1 MRNSVNGLKRIGVL
15 VTLTLAAVLM
25 AHAQAAPAQG
35 APPTLEGKTAEQVYK
50 NIKVLNGTPA
60 DQVIESMH
68 LIRGALGVSCE
79 FCHEDPDRAADTKEP
94 KETARMMMRM
104 VTDLNKNSFK
114 GQQEVTCYTCHRG
127 HSIPATTF
135 TFPVVENGEEVEA
148 KGLPSVDQIV
158 AKYVAALGGEQAIRK
173 VNSRVITGTQF
184 IPTGPGG
191 TVPVP
196 AMIERSQKAPNLVV
210 NVYRTPTYTI
220 SEGFDGARAWAQAA
234 NGRVTEPGGT
244 DQMRAKRDS
253 DFYLPLDLKQTY
265 TQMQVRN
272 IENVNG
278 HDAYVVIARPQG
290 DRVERLYFDVQT
302 GLLVRKWSSLATPAG
317 EAPFQVDYDDYRD
330 TGSGVKFPY
339 LITMNPANART
350 EPSTTATIRVNKVQD
365 NAPLD
370 SSKFAKPESKA
381 AAAAQ

>member
-1 MRNSVNGLKRIGVL
+1 MRSLRICLKRITGL
-15 VTLTLAAVLM
+15 MALTLAAVLLT
-25 AHAQAAPAQG
+25 HAQAAP
-35 APPTLEGKTAEQVYK
+35 PSMEGKTAEQFYK
-50 NIKVLNGTPA
+50 SIRVLNGVPA

-68 LIRGALGVSCE
+68 QIRAALGVNCE
-79 FCHEDPDRAADTKEP
+79 FCHEDPDRAADTKET
-94 KETARMMMRM
+94 KETARQMMRM
-104 VTDLNKNSFK
+104 VMDINKNNFK

-127 HSIPATTF
+127 STVPMTTVPLPA
-135 TFPVVENGEEVEA
+135 VEKGEEPEPQ
-148 KGLPSVDQIV
+148 GLPSADQILS
-158 AKYVAALGGEQAIRK
+158 KYVQALGGEQAIRK
-173 VNSRVITGTQF
+173 ITSRVITGTQF

-191 TVPVP
+191 LVPVP

-220 SEGFDGARAWAQAA
+220 ADGFDGSKAWSQDLR
-234 NGRVTEPGGT
+234 GRVTEPNAA
-244 DQMRAKRDS
+244 DQMRAKRDA

-265 TQMQVRN
+265 TQMQVRGF
-272 IENVNG
+272 ENVNG

-302 GLLVRKWSSLATPAG
+302 GLLMRKWSSLATPVG
-317 EAPFQVDYDDYRD
+317 EAPFQVDYEDYRD

-339 LITMNPANART
+339 LIVMNPANART
-350 EPSTTATIRVNKVQD
+350 EPSTTATIRVTKVQD
-365 NAPLD
+365 NTPLD

>member
-1 MRNSVNGLKRIGVL
+1 MRNSAICLKRTGVVVALMLAGALL
-15 VTLTLAAVLM
+15 VR
-25 AHAQAAPAQG
+25 AQG
-35 APPTLEGKTAEQVYK
+35 GPPTMEGKTAEQFYK

-68 LIRGALGVSCE
+68 LIRGALGVDCE

-104 VTDLNKNSFK
+104 VMDINKNNFK
-114 GQQEVTCYTCHRG
+114 GEQEVTCYTCHRG
-127 HSIPATTF
+127 SAIPATTF
-135 TFPVVENGEEVEA
+135 TFPVVENGLEAEA
-148 KGLPSVDQIV
+148 KGLPSVDQIL

-173 VNSRVITGTQF
+173 INSRVITGTQY

-196 AMIERSQKAPNLVV
+196 ATIERSQKAPNLVV

-220 SEGFDGARAWAQAA
+220 SDGFDGTRAWAQAA
-234 NGRVTEPGGT
+234 NGRVAEPGAT
-244 DQMRAKRDS
+244 DQMRAKRDA
-253 DFYLPLDLKQTY
+253 DFYLPLDMKQTY
-265 TQMQVRN
+265 AQMQVRN

-290 DRVERLYFDVQT
+290 DRAERLYFDVQT
-302 GLLVRKWSSLATPAG
+302 GLLVRKWNSLATPAG
-317 EAPFQVDYDDYRD
+317 EAPFQVDYQDYRD

-339 LITMNPANART
+339 VIIMNPANART
-350 EPSTTATIRVNKVQD
+350 EPSSTATIRVTKVQD

-370 SSKFAKPESKA
+370 SPKFVKPESKTA
-381 AAAAQ
+381 TAAQ

>member
-1 MRNSVNGLKRIGVL
+1 MRSLRICLKRITVL
-15 VTLTLAAVLM
+15 MALTLAAVLLT
-25 AHAQAAPAQG
+25 HAQAAP
-35 APPTLEGKTAEQVYK
+35 PSMEGKTAEQFYK
-50 NIKVLNGTPA
+50 SIKVLNGVPA
-60 DQVIESMH
+60 DQVIGAMH
-68 LIRGALGVSCE
+68 QIRAALGVNCE
-79 FCHEDPDRAADTKEP
+79 FCHEDPDRAADTKEA
-94 KETARMMMRM
+94 KETARQMMRM
-104 VTDLNKNSFK
+104 VMDINKNNFK

-127 HSIPATTF
+127 RTVPMTAVPLPA
-135 TFPVVENGEEVEA
+135 VEKGEGPEPQ
-148 KGLPSVDQIV
+148 GLPPADQILG
-158 AKYVAALGGEQAIRK
+158 KYVQALGGEQAIRK
-173 VNSRVITGTQF
+173 IASRIITGTQF

-220 SEGFDGARAWAQAA
+220 ADGFDGSKAWSQDLR
-234 NGRVTEPGGT
+234 GRVSEPGAT
-244 DQMRAKRDS
+244 DQMRAKRVA
-253 DFYLPLDLKQTY
+253 DFYLPLNLKQTY
-265 TQMQVRN
+265 TQMQVRGV
-272 IENVNG
+272 ENVNG
-278 HDAYVVIARPQG
+278 HDTYVVIARPQG

-302 GLLVRKWSSLATPAG
+302 GLLVRKWSSLATPVG

-339 LITMNPANART
+339 LIVMNPANARA
-350 EPSTTATIRVNKVQD
+350 EPSTTATIRVAKVQD

>member
-1 MRNSVNGLKRIGVL
+1 MHNSVDCLKRIGVL
-15 VTLTLAAVLM
+15 VALTVAAVPL
-25 AHAQAAPAQG
+25 AHAQGGQ
-35 APPTLEGKTAEQVYK
+35 PPTLEGKTAEQVYK
-50 NIKVLNGTPA
+50 NIKVLNGAPA

-68 LIRGALGVSCE
+68 LIRGALGVNCE

-104 VTDLNKNSFK
+104 VMDINKNNFK

-127 HSIPATTF
+127 NAIPATTF
-135 TFPVVENGEEVEA
+135 SLPVVENGEEVEA
-148 KGLPSVDQIV
+148 KGLPSVDQILS
-158 AKYVAALGGEQAIRK
+158 KYVAALGGEQAIRK
-173 VNSRVITGTQF
+173 INSRVITGTQF

-196 AMIERSQKAPNLVV
+196 AIIERSQKAPNLIV
-210 NVYRTPTYTI
+210 NVYHTPTYTI
-220 SEGFDGARAWAQAA
+220 SDGFDGTRAWAQAA
-234 NGRVTEPGGT
+234 NGRVTEPVAT
-244 DQMRAKRDS
+244 DQMRAKRDA
-253 DFYLPLDLKQTY
+253 DFYLPLDLEQTY

-302 GLLVRKWSSLATPAG
+302 GLLVRKWSSLATPVG
-317 EAPFQVDYDDYRD
+317 EAPSQVDYEDYRD

-339 LITMNPANART
+339 LITMNPANPRT
-350 EPSTTATIRVNKVQD
+350 EPATTATLRVTKVQD

>member
-1 MRNSVNGLKRIGVL
+1 MRNSAMCLKRTGVVVAL
-15 VTLTLAAVLM
+15 MLAAALLLR
-25 AHAQAAPAQG
+25 AQG
-35 APPTLEGKTAEQVYK
+35 GPPTMEGKTAEQFYK

-68 LIRGALGVSCE
+68 LIRGALGVDCE

-104 VTDLNKNSFK
+104 VMDINKNNFK
-114 GQQEVTCYTCHRG
+114 GEQEVTCYTCHRG
-127 HSIPATTF
+127 SAIPATTF
-135 TFPVVENGEEVEA
+135 TFPVVENGLEAEA
-148 KGLPSVDQIV
+148 KGLPSVDQIL

-173 VNSRVITGTQF
+173 INSRVITGTQY

-196 AMIERSQKAPNLVV
+196 ATIERSQKAPNLVV

-220 SEGFDGARAWAQAA
+220 SDGFDGTRAWAQAA
-234 NGRVTEPGGT
+234 NGRVAEPGAT
-244 DQMRAKRDS
+244 DQMRAKRDA

-265 TQMQVRN
+265 SQMQVRN

-290 DRVERLYFDVQT
+290 DRAERLYFDVQT
-302 GLLVRKWSSLATPAG
+302 GLLVRKWNSLATPAG
-317 EAPFQVDYDDYRD
+317 EAPFQVDYQDYRD

-339 LITMNPANART
+339 VIIMNPANART
-350 EPSTTATIRVNKVQD
+350 EPSSTATIRVTKVQD

-370 SSKFAKPESKA
+370 SPKFVKPESKTA
-381 AAAAQ
+381 TAAQ

>member
-1 MRNSVNGLKRIGVL
+1 MRSLRICLKRITVL
-15 VTLTLAAVLM
+15 MALTLAAVLLT
-25 AHAQAAPAQG
+25 HAQAAP
-35 APPTLEGKTAEQVYK
+35 PSMEGKTAEQFYK
-50 NIKVLNGTPA
+50 SIKVLNGVPA

-68 LIRGALGVSCE
+68 QIRAALGVNCE
-79 FCHEDPDRAADTKEP
+79 FCHEDPDRAADTKEA
-94 KETARMMMRM
+94 KETARQMMRM
-104 VTDLNKNSFK
+104 VMDINKNNFK

-127 HSIPATTF
+127 RAVPMTTVPLPA
-135 TFPVVENGEEVEA
+135 VEKGEGPEPQ
-148 KGLPSVDQIV
+148 GLPPADQILS
-158 AKYVAALGGEQAIRK
+158 KYVQALGGEQAIRK
-173 VNSRVITGTQF
+173 IASRIITGTQF

-220 SEGFDGARAWAQAA
+220 SDGFDGSKAWSQDLR
-234 NGRVTEPGGT
+234 GRVSEPGAT
-244 DQMRAKRDS
+244 DQMRAKRDA
-253 DFYLPLDLKQTY
+253 DLYLPLDLKQTY
-265 TQMQVRN
+265 TQMQVRGV
-272 IENVNG
+272 ENVNG

-302 GLLVRKWSSLATPAG
+302 GLLVRKWSSLATPVG

-339 LITMNPANART
+339 LIVMNPANARA
-350 EPSTTATIRVNKVQD
+350 EPSTTATIRVAKVQD

>member
-1 MRNSVNGLKRIGVL
+1 MRSLRICLKRITVL
-15 VTLTLAAVLM
+15 MALTLAAVLLT
-25 AHAQAAPAQG
+25 HAQAAP
-35 APPTLEGKTAEQVYK
+35 PSMEGKTAEQFYK
-50 NIKVLNGTPA
+50 SIKVLNGVPA
-60 DQVIESMH
+60 DQVIEAMH
-68 LIRGALGVSCE
+68 QIRAALGVNCE
-79 FCHEDPDRAADTKEP
+79 FCHEDPDRAADTKEA
-94 KETARMMMRM
+94 KETARQMMRM
-104 VTDLNKNSFK
+104 VTDINKNNFK

-127 HSIPATTF
+127 RAVPMTTVPLPA
-135 TFPVVENGEEVEA
+135 VEKGEGPEPQ
-148 KGLPSVDQIV
+148 GLPPADQILS
-158 AKYVAALGGEQAIRK
+158 KYVQALGGEQAIRK
-173 VNSRVITGTQF
+173 IASRIITGTQF

-210 NVYRTPTYTI
+210 SVYRTPTYTI
-220 SEGFDGARAWAQAA
+220 SDGFDGSKAWSQDLR
-234 NGRVTEPGGT
+234 GRVSEPGAT
-244 DQMRAKRDS
+244 DQMRAKRDA
-253 DFYLPLDLKQTY
+253 DLYLPLDLKQTY
-265 TQMQVRN
+265 TQMQVRGV
-272 IENVNG
+272 ENVNG

-302 GLLVRKWSSLATPAG
+302 GLLVRKWSSLATPVG

-339 LITMNPANART
+339 LIVMNPANARA
-350 EPSTTATIRVNKVQD
+350 EPSTTATIRVAKVQD

>member
-1 MRNSVNGLKRIGVL
+1 MRNSVNCLKRIGVL
-15 VTLTLAAVLM
+15 AALTLAAVLLVR
-25 AHAQAAPAQG
+25 AQAG
-35 APPTLEGKTAEQVYK
+35 PPNPEGKTAEQVYK
-50 NIKVLNGTPA
+50 SIKVLNGVPA

-79 FCHEDPDRAADTKEP
+79 FCHEDPDRAADTKEMQ
-94 KETARMMMRM
+94 ETARAMMRLVM
-104 VTDLNKNSFK
+104 DINKNNFK
-114 GQQEVTCYTCHRG
+114 GEQEVTCYTCHRG
-127 HSIPATTF
+127 QAIPATTF
-135 TFPVVENGEEVEA
+135 SFPIVENGEEVEA
-148 KGLPSVDQIV
+148 KGLPSVDQIL
-158 AKYVAALGGEQAIRK
+158 AKYIAALGGEQAVRK
-173 VNSRVITGTQF
+173 VTSRVITGTQF

-196 AMIERSQKAPNLVV
+196 AIIERSQKAPNLIV

-220 SEGFDGARAWAQAA
+220 SDGFDGTRAWAQAA
-234 NGRVTEPGGT
+234 NGRVSEPGST
-244 DQMRAKRDS
+244 DQMRAKRDA
-253 DFYLPLDLKQTY
+253 DFYLPLDLKRTY
-265 TQMQVRN
+265 TQMQVRAM
-272 IENVNG
+272 ENVNG

-290 DRVERLYFDVQT
+290 DRAERLYFDVQT

-317 EAPFQVDYDDYRD
+317 EAPFQVDYDDYQD

-350 EPSTTATIRVNKVQD
+350 EPATTATIRVTKVQD

-381 AAAAQ
+381 AAAGQ

>member
-1 MRNSVNGLKRIGVL
+1 MGNSLVCLKKIGA
-15 VTLTLAAVLM
+15 LTAFMLAVAVL
-25 AHAQAAPAQG
+25 AHAQAG
-35 APPTLEGKTAEQVYK
+35 PPSMEGKTAEQFYK
-50 NIKVLNGTPA
+50 NIKVLTGVPA

-68 LIRGALGVSCE
+68 QIRAALGVNCE

-94 KETARMMMRM
+94 KETARTMMRM
-104 VTDLNKNSFK
+104 VTDINKNNFK

-127 HSIPATTF
+127 STVPMTTVLLPA
-135 TFPVVENGEEVEA
+135 VENAPELEPQ
-148 KGLPSVDQIV
+148 GLPSVDQILN
-158 AKYVAALGGEQAIRK
+158 KYVQALGGEQAIRK
-173 VNSRVITGTQF
+173 VTSRVITGTQF

-196 AMIERSQKAPNLVV
+196 AMIERSQKAPNLIV
-210 NVYRTPTYTI
+210 NVYRAPTYTI
-220 SEGFDGARAWAQAA
+220 SDGFDGTTAWAQAA
-234 NGRVTEPGGT
+234 NGRVTEPGAT

-272 IENVNG
+272 IQNVNG
-278 HDAYVVIARPQG
+278 HDAYVVTARPQG

-302 GLLVRKWSSLATPAG
+302 GLLVRKWSSLATPVG
-317 EAPFQVDYDDYRD
+317 EAPFQVDYEDYRD

-339 LITMNPANART
+339 RILLNPATPRS
-350 EPSTTATIRVNKVQD
+350 EPTAVATIRVTKVQD

-381 AAAAQ
+381 TVAAQ

>member
-1 MRNSVNGLKRIGVL
+1 MRNSAICLKRTGVVVALMLAGALL
-15 VTLTLAAVLM
+15 VR
-25 AHAQAAPAQG
+25 AQG
-35 APPTLEGKTAEQVYK
+35 GPPTMEGKTAEQFYK

-68 LIRGALGVSCE
+68 LIRGALGVDCE

-104 VTDLNKNSFK
+104 VMDINKNNFK
-114 GQQEVTCYTCHRG
+114 GEQEVTCYTCHRG
-127 HSIPATTF
+127 SAIPATTF
-135 TFPVVENGEEVEA
+135 TFPVVENGLEAEA
-148 KGLPSVDQIV
+148 KGLPSVDQIL

-173 VNSRVITGTQF
+173 INSRVITGTQY

-196 AMIERSQKAPNLVV
+196 ATIERSQKAPNLVV

-220 SEGFDGARAWAQAA
+220 SDGFDGTRAWAQAA
-234 NGRVTEPGGT
+234 NGRVAEPGAT
-244 DQMRAKRDS
+244 DQMRAKRDA

-265 TQMQVRN
+265 AQMQVRN

-290 DRVERLYFDVQT
+290 DRAERLYFDVQT
-302 GLLVRKWSSLATPAG
+302 GLLVRKWNSLATPAG
-317 EAPFQVDYDDYRD
+317 EAPFQVDYQDYRD

-339 LITMNPANART
+339 VIIMNPANART
-350 EPSTTATIRVNKVQD
+350 EPSSTATIRVTKVQD

-370 SSKFAKPESKA
+370 SPKFVKPESKTA
-381 AAAAQ
+381 TAAQ

>member
-1 MRNSVNGLKRIGVL
+1 MRSLRICLKRITVL
-15 VTLTLAAVLM
+15 MALTLAAVLLT
-25 AHAQAAPAQG
+25 HAQAAP
-35 APPTLEGKTAEQVYK
+35 PSMEGKTAEQFYK
-50 NIKVLNGTPA
+50 SIKVLNGVPA
-60 DQVIESMH
+60 DQVIEAMH
-68 LIRGALGVSCE
+68 QIRAALGVNCE
-79 FCHEDPDRAADTKEP
+79 FCHEDPDRAADTKEA
-94 KETARMMMRM
+94 KETARQMMRM
-104 VTDLNKNSFK
+104 VMDINKNNFK

-127 HSIPATTF
+127 RAVPMTTVPLPA
-135 TFPVVENGEEVEA
+135 VEKGEGPEPQ
-148 KGLPSVDQIV
+148 GLPPADQILS
-158 AKYVAALGGEQAIRK
+158 KYVQALGGEQAIRK
-173 VNSRVITGTQF
+173 IASRIITGTQF

-220 SEGFDGARAWAQAA
+220 SDGFDGSKAWSQDLR
-234 NGRVTEPGGT
+234 GRVSEPGAT
-244 DQMRAKRDS
+244 DQMRAKRDA
-253 DFYLPLDLKQTY
+253 DLYLPLDLKQTY
-265 TQMQVRN
+265 TQMQVRGV
-272 IENVNG
+272 ENVNG

-302 GLLVRKWSSLATPAG
+302 GLLVRKWSSLATPVG

-339 LITMNPANART
+339 LIVMNPANARA
-350 EPSTTATIRVNKVQD
+350 EPSTTATIRVTKVQD

>member
-1 MRNSVNGLKRIGVL
+1 MRNSVNYLKRIGIL
-15 VTLTLAAVLM
+15 AALMLAAVLFVR
-25 AHAQAAPAQG
+25 AQG
-35 APPTLEGKTAEQVYK
+35 GPPNPEGKTAEQVYK
-50 NIKVLNGTPA
+50 NIKALNGTPA
-60 DQVIESMH
+60 DQLIESMH

-79 FCHEDPDRAADTKEP
+79 FCHEDPDRAADTKEN

-104 VTDLNKNSFK
+104 VMDINKNNFK
-114 GQQEVTCYTCHRG
+114 GEQEVTCYTCHRG
-127 HSIPATTF
+127 HAIPATTF
-135 TFPVVENGEEVEA
+135 AFPVTENGEEVEA
-148 KGLPSVDQIV
+148 KGLPSVDQIL
-158 AKYVAALGGEQAIRK
+158 AKYVAALGGEQAVRK
-173 VNSRVITGTQF
+173 VSSRVITGTQY

-220 SEGFDGARAWAQAA
+220 SDGFDGTKAWAQAA
-234 NGRVTEPGGT
+234 NGRVNEPGAV
-244 DQMRAKRDS
+244 DQMRAKRDA

-265 TQMQVRN
+265 TTMQVRA

-302 GLLVRKWSSLATPAG
+302 GLLVRKWSSLATPVG

-350 EPSTTATIRVNKVQD
+350 EPATTATIRVTKVQD

-370 SSKFAKPESKA
+370 SSKFTKPESKA

>member
-1 MRNSVNGLKRIGVL
+1 MRGLRICLKRITVL
-15 VTLTLAAVLM
+15 MALTLAAVLLT
-25 AHAQAAPAQG
+25 HAQAAP
-35 APPTLEGKTAEQVYK
+35 PSMEGKTAEQFYK
-50 NIKVLNGTPA
+50 SIKVLNGVPA

-68 LIRGALGVSCE
+68 QIRAALGVNCE
-79 FCHEDPDRAADTKEP
+79 FCHEDPDRAADTKEA
-94 KETARMMMRM
+94 KETARQMMRM
-104 VTDLNKNSFK
+104 VMDINKNNFK

-127 HSIPATTF
+127 RAVPMTTVPLPA
-135 TFPVVENGEEVEA
+135 VEKGEGPEPQ
-148 KGLPSVDQIV
+148 GLPPADQILS
-158 AKYVAALGGEQAIRK
+158 KYVQALGGEQAIRK
-173 VNSRVITGTQF
+173 IASRIITGTQF

-210 NVYRTPTYTI
+210 SVYRTPTYTI
-220 SEGFDGARAWAQAA
+220 SDGFDGSKAWSQDLR
-234 NGRVTEPGGT
+234 GRVSEPGAT
-244 DQMRAKRDS
+244 DQMRAKRDA
-253 DFYLPLDLKQTY
+253 DLYLPLDLKQTY
-265 TQMQVRN
+265 TQMQVRGV
-272 IENVNG
+272 ENVNG

-302 GLLVRKWSSLATPAG
+302 GLLVRKWSSLATPVG

-339 LITMNPANART
+339 LIVMNPANARA
-350 EPSTTATIRVNKVQD
+350 EPSTTATIRVAKVQD

>member
-1 MRNSVNGLKRIGVL
+1 MRSLRICLKRITVL
-15 VTLTLAAVLM
+15 MALTLAAVLLT
-25 AHAQAAPAQG
+25 HAQAAP
-35 APPTLEGKTAEQVYK
+35 PSMEGKTAEQFYK
-50 NIKVLNGTPA
+50 SIKVLNGVPA
-60 DQVIESMH
+60 DQVIEAMH
-68 LIRGALGVSCE
+68 QIRAALGVNCE
-79 FCHEDPDRAADTKEP
+79 FCHEDPDRAADTKEA
-94 KETARMMMRM
+94 KETARQMMRM
-104 VTDLNKNSFK
+104 VMDINKNNFK

-127 HSIPATTF
+127 RAVPMTTVPLPA
-135 TFPVVENGEEVEA
+135 VEKGEGPEPQ
-148 KGLPSVDQIV
+148 GLPPADQILS
-158 AKYVAALGGEQAIRK
+158 KYVQALGGEQAIRK
-173 VNSRVITGTQF
+173 IASRIITGTQF

-210 NVYRTPTYTI
+210 SVYRTPTYTI
-220 SEGFDGARAWAQAA
+220 SDGFDGSKAWSQDLR
-234 NGRVTEPGGT
+234 GRVSEPGAT
-244 DQMRAKRDS
+244 DQMRAKRDA
-253 DFYLPLDLKQTY
+253 DLYLPLDLKQTY
-265 TQMQVRN
+265 TQMQVRGV
-272 IENVNG
+272 ENVNG

-302 GLLVRKWSSLATPAG
+302 GLLVRKWSSLATPVG

-339 LITMNPANART
+339 LIVMNPANARA
-350 EPSTTATIRVNKVQD
+350 EPSTTATIRVAKVQD